1 MNFLKRFNEER
12 KRKADEKSKLLKES
26 ISKREKDLEEKN
38 KINKKKADSWSDY
51 IIGKLTEHRYSLFEG
66 RQRDGVVD
74 EYGNLKNEFIDID
87 EFFLLED
94 EISFEECF
102 RRKSFTKGFN
112 YFFKSVIMKDI
123 SINDFLRGW
132 ESYKE
137 FYKPKNEDGLDENW
151 NRLILA
157 FWYPKYA
164 LKAVVNEI
172 VEKSENRKKNG
183 ISPETDSEAYI
194 EYCGDI
200 LARGGWETEFTV
212 LFNEKSIHL
221 IGRMNTSKVCFRFS
235 NSQEEVEREEIE
247 GISKGIKF
255 FKADIGVCVSNS
267 GFTNSAESYAK
278 KKNIFLLNEDR
289 LIEMENYF

>member
-132 ESYKE
+132 ESYKD
-137 FYKPKNEDGLDENW
+137 FYKPKM
-151 NRLILA
+151 
-157 FWYPKYA
+157 K
-164 LKAVVNEI
+164 
-172 VEKSENRKKNG
+172 
-183 ISPETDSEAYI
+183 
-194 EYCGDI
+194 
-200 LARGGWETEFTV
+200 TV
-212 LFNEKSIHL
+212 
-221 IGRMNTSKVCFRFS
+221 
-235 NSQEEVEREEIE
+235 
-247 GISKGIKF
+247 
-255 FKADIGVCVSNS
+255 
-267 GFTNSAESYAK
+267 
-278 KKNIFLLNEDR
+278 
-289 LIEMENYF
+289 